1 MPRKKAEFVK
11 IIPLGGF
18 GEIGKNMTVIECGG
32 QMIVIDAGL
41 KFPEEDMLGV
51 DIVIPDVS
59 YLVENSDKVLGIL
72 LTHGHEDHIGA
83 LPYVLNQI
91 NLPIWGTRLTLGF
104 VSAKLEEYGLL
115 ESAELHEVKA
125 GDTIALGNFSV
136 EFFRVSHS
144 IPDSVGM
151 AIGTPIGTI
160 VVTGDFKFDQTP
172 IDGRLTDIS
181 RLARIGD
188 QGVLAMITDCT
199 NVEKPGYTPSERLVG
214 QAFDEIFSQ
223 APGRIIVATFASN
236 VHRMQQVYETAARYG
251 RRVAVI
257 GRSIARNSEIAEQL
271 GYLHI
276 PDGVS
281 LSMAELSDAKPSETV
296 ILTTG
301 SQGEPL
307 SALSRMS
314 MDEHK
319 KIKIGFGDTVIISAT
334 PIPGNED
341 LVLRTINNLF
351 SQGAKVYYDTIA
363 RVHVSGHGN
372 QEDLKLMANLL
383 RPAYILPVH
392 GEPRHLALYVE
403 MARDIGYEPENI
415 VGLSVGQ
422 ILEITREGAR
432 IVGSV
437 ERAGSVMVDGAGVGD
452 VSDAVLRDRWHL
464 AQDGVVVVVISIEKS
479 GGKVIAGPDIVTRGF
494 VVQEQEEELIHEARG
509 LVLERISEIEPD
521 EVIELGDVKNAIR
534 SVLNKFFKERTGRR
548 PMVVPVVL
556 EM

>member
-125 GDTIALGNFSV
+125 GDTIAIGNFSV

>member
-125 GDTIALGNFSV
+125 GDTIAIGNFSV

-534 SVLNKFFKERTGRR
+534 SVLNKFFRERTGRR

>member
-534 SVLNKFFKERTGRR
+534 SVLNKFFRERTGRR